1 MDLRANRNGLGGGGG
16 RDDGGGG
23 DGDGCAGGGGAA
35 GGGGDAAEARQGR
48 APLAAMEEEE
58 AAAAATVG
66 IAPAAAA
73 EVVAAEAACDYL
85 LPRGVGG
92 FETAAGPS
100 AVIFFPGPERD
111 RKAGRRPPSTPVPA
125 DRRPVPE
132 SPRQAAGGRCSM
144 PVFARPGVLADGGPA
159 LRPGRLA
166 ALYLSSNA
174 AVRAH
179 SARVR
184 PGSAKQA

>member
-1 MDLRANRNGLGGGGG
+1 LQSSTIHRMHGFSPYDFG
-16 RDDGGGG
+16 RLVQRSSQSCCFRGG

-48 APLAAMEEEE
+48 APLAAMEEEA

-73 EVVAAEAACDYL
+73 EVVAAAAACDYL

-100 AVIFFPGPERD
+100 AVTLFPGRAAQNATGGPE
-111 RKAGRRPPSTPVPA
+111 GGRPPLPC
-125 DRRPVPE
+125 RRTGGPWPPVPE
-132 SPRQAAGGRCSM
+132 SPRQAAGGGRRSM

-159 LRPGRLA
+159 LRPG
-166 ALYLSSNA
+166 
-174 AVRAH
+174 
-179 SARVR
+179 
-184 PGSAKQA
+184 